1 MVNDHYCEGVRGSQ
15 TVAKANVTAKTI
27 KANGTE
33 TCQAFSETITL
44 SGSTTDEK
52 DHFVVKEVESIA
64 ELVPSFKE

>member
-1 MVNDHYCEGVRGSQ
+1 MVNDRYREGVRGSH

-33 TCQAFSETITL
+33 ICQAFSGPITL

-52 DHFVVKEVESIA
+52 DHLVVEEVESNA